1 MTIPPPIICLKD
13 ECPTPSLCFEHGE
26 ECQKNESD
34 PQRVA
39 LARKERGDWEGPSV
53 LLAYASSEG

>member
-39 LARKERGDWEGPSV
+39 LARKGRGGLGRPLCHV
-53 LLAYASSEG
+53 LYAKPAS